1 MDLALLDI
9 LCCPAT
15 HQPLYP
21 ADDKALATACA
32 RSGRPLSEGL
42 LREDGQIL
50 YPVINGIPLL
60 LVEEGILL
68 V

>member
-1 MDLALLDI
+1 MDKELLEI

-15 HQPLYP
+15 HQPLTI
-21 ADDKALATACA
+21 ADEKALAAASA
-32 RSGRPLSEGL
+32 RVGRPLHEGL

-50 YPVINGIPLL
+50 FPVLNGIPLL
-60 LVEEGILL
+60 LVEEGVSL